1 MIDTI
6 ITGVVALVS
15 ALLGSSVLYFRQ
27 NKRSKDLD
35 NELKLASA
43 WENFSHEMESKCTEK
58 DTKIDELRK
67 HINILQGDKL
77 KLVESKQKEVQELQ
91 GELFAEKIKAVELN
105 YNKCV
110 VVGCNKRIPPR
121 KEEQKTNNSKTE

>member
-43 WENFSHEMESKCTEK
+43 WENLSHEMENKCTEK

-67 HINILQGDKL
+67 HINVLQGDKL

-110 VVGCNKRIPPR
+110 VVGCSKRVPPR
-121 KEEQKTNNSKTE
+121 KEEQKTNNNKIE